1 MRNYQKTTQMGCLL
15 LTILSLWLM
24 SPAIAGSGD
33 PAMAK
38 QAWPLIENGALLID
52 VRTAKEFDAEH
63 LDGAINIAWDDTG
76 ALVEAIGDDKQRS
89 VVVYCRS
96 GNRSG
101 KSKVALDKKGYN
113 HIFNGTGLE
122 ALKAVK
128 P

>member
-1 MRNYQKTTQMGCLL
+1 MRNYRKATQISCLL

-24 SPAIAGSGD
+24 SPAMAGSGD

-38 QAWPLIENGALLID
+38 QAWPLIENDALLID
-52 VRTAKEFDAEH
+52 VRTPEEFDAEH
-63 LDGAINIAWDDTG
+63 LDGAINIAWDDTD
-76 ALVEAIGDDKQRS
+76 ALMEAIGDDKQRS

-101 KSKVALDKKGYN
+101 KSKVALDKEGYN